1 MVTTW
6 IQILKYTEDSRLS
19 ERSFPAS
26 PCTHFLIPQTERN
39 TAQVP
44 MVKPFPSTWQP
55 DECARPDT
63 CRRGSGAQG
72 FPPSVLYVRLH
83 IRYFCYYFLNPSTF
97 TLLFSSFPARTTVL
111 LYQLH
116 PDFLMSLFNP
126 DFFIKCLSKQPSSGF
141 LMVLSERSN

>member
-1 MVTTW
+1 MRLYTLVTTW

-26 PCTHFLIPQTERN
+26 PCTHFLIPQRERN
-39 TAQVP
+39 TAQVSI
-44 MVKPFPSTWQP
+44 VKPFPSAWQL
-55 DECARPDT
+55 DECARPDI

-72 FPPSVLYVRLH
+72 FPPSVLYVMLH

-116 PDFLMSLFNP
+116 PDFLMSLM
-126 DFFIKCLSKQPSSGF
+126 ISS
-141 LMVLSERSN
+141 SNASQNSRLPASLWF